1 MATNSKNREI
11 LILVLTLLLTV
22 GILGLGVRYFP
33 RLSGLMQSSESPNQ
47 DSSQSLNNNDPSSG
61 SKSQPVAS
69 FDLNTLD
76 TSLPNPTILSIDGSV
91 SIVTIV
97 KQFQVAYNFINPNL
111 PTTYGIPDG
120 KPNGTNAGLKNLID
134 GKVLMAAI
142 SRPLN
147 GSELEAGI
155 VGVPIARDALAI
167 AVGVNNPYQGG
178 LTLEQLRLI
187 FLGEITNWS
196 DVGGPNL
203 PIKVIN
209 RSRDSGTHS
218 FFQESVLS
226 GKSFAPDGANFTT
239 VDQDETTPIL
249 RALGN
254 DGISYSTVT
263 QVENQQTVRILPIN
277 GMSPTDKALVK
288 NGTYP
293 ISRVVYLAVPRK
305 TSPAVKQFL
314 ELALSPSG
322 QEGVQRAGFVPV
334 K

>member
-11 LILVLTLLLTV
+11 LILVLTLLLTA
-22 GILGLGVRYFP
+22 GILGLGWRYFP
-33 RLSGLMQSSESPNQ
+33 LLSGLMEGTESTNGN
-47 DSSQSLNNNDPSSG
+47 SSQSLNNDQSSG
-61 SKSQPVAS
+61 SESQPVSS

-76 TSLPNPTILSIDGSV
+76 TSLPNPTVLTIDGSV
-91 SIVTIV
+91 TIITLV
-97 KQFQVAYNFINPNL
+97 IQLRNGYNFLNPSL

-120 KPNGTNAGLKNLID
+120 SPNGTNAGLQNLID
-134 GKVLMAAI
+134 GKVLMAAS
-142 SRPLN
+142 SRSLS
-147 GSELEAGI
+147 GAELQAGI
-155 VGVPIARDALAI
+155 VGVPVARDALAV
-167 AVGVNNPYQGG
+167 AVGVNNPYKGE

-187 FLGEITNWS
+187 FQGQITNWS
-196 DVGGPNL
+196 EVGGPNL

-226 GKSFAPDGANFTT
+226 GTAFAPDGANFTT
-239 VDQDETTPIL
+239 VLKDETTPIL

-263 QVENQQTVRILPIN
+263 QIENQQTVRMVPIN
-277 GMSPTDKALVK
+277 GISPTDRNAVK
-288 NGTYP
+288 NGIYP
-293 ISRVVYLAVPRK
+293 ISRVVYLAVPRQ

-322 QEGVQRAGFVPV
+322 QAAVERAGFIPLQ
-334 K
+334 